1 MEEVQPTP
9 EAPLQQQTL
18 DTTEIVDRKALYRM
32 INALIKGQSQVYVGY
47 GGLVHL
53 KALFSLPDSYEECQ
67 KKWAEIQAFLAK
79 EPW

>member
-1 MEEVQPTP
+1 MEE
-9 EAPLQQQTL
+9 QQEVPVAVSE
-18 DTTEIVDRKALYRM
+18 DKNEIVDKKALYRM
-32 INALIKGQSQVYVGY
+32 LNAMIKGQSQVYAGY

-53 KALFSLPDSYEECQ
+53 KGLFGLSDSYEDCQ